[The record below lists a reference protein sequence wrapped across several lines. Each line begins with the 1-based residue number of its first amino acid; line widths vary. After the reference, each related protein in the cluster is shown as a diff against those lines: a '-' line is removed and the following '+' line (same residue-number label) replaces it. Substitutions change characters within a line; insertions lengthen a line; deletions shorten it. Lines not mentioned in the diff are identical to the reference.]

1 MADNIA
7 GDGEVEGFF
16 GDIQRRGSM
25 SESMEL

>member
-7 GDGEVEGFF
+7 GDGEVEGFS

-25 SESMEL
+25 SGSMEL